1 MFAHNL
7 NMLAYFTTRTKYFSS
22 KMKICNPANVTY
34 KAFQNKNGISSLSVL
49 EHILRCITR
58 LRNCSIKC
66 TGLLYFHSNI
76 TMKKMIGEYSIILLL
91 NCTELKSYLTIKL
104 ICLQRCIIK
113 NESTESIF
121 DKVSENNTFT
131 VILQ

>member
-1 MFAHNL
+1 M
-7 NMLAYFTTRTKYFSS
+7 
-22 KMKICNPANVTY
+22 

-49 EHILRCITR
+49 EHILRCITCS
-58 LRNCSIKC
+58 RNCSIKF

-91 NCTELKSYLTIKL
+91 NCSELISYLTIKL

-113 NESTESIF
+113 IQSTESIF